1 MLTCFILLAFFS
13 TLKISVLWE
22 LRLLMTCR
30 KPSLNLGVQIW
41 MNNLLEA
48 VRQLF
53 NSTYNLIFNR
63 KVVSMDCISQE
74 LLISDFGLH
83 LAIVDYKISIN

>member
-1 MLTCFILLAFFS
+1 MLTCFILLA
-13 TLKISVLWE
+13 LISVLWE
-22 LRLLMTCR
+22 LRLLTTCR
-30 KPSLNLGVQIW
+30 KSSLNLGVQIW

-63 KVVSMDCISQE
+63 KAVSMHYISQE
-74 LLISDFGLH
+74 FGY
-83 LAIVDYKISIN
+83 IWP